1 LLLFLLSYD
10 ATEEDELISE
20 HASDDESSFVQFA
33 GQDSF
38 FGDDGTNFLLQNKC
52 EIVL

>member
-1 LLLFLLSYD
+1 LLSLRLSYD
-10 ATEEDELISE
+10 ATEEDELNSE
-20 HASDDESSFVQFA
+20 HASDDEPSSMQFA

-38 FGDDGTNFLLQNKC
+38 FGDDDTNFLLQNKC